1 MKLVLQ
7 TYNGTS
13 ITAYSA
19 KIIKGSHIVKA
30 KIIDVERVSDNV
42 AYGGKSFEPRT
53 FEIIF
58 TFRQSTANFNTDA
71 EAVGKLFNTRD
82 TVLRTLVANDT
93 NDSNTP
99 YYIECTP
106 IEWKPIEAGT
116 QKIVMWTNDPVWKK
130 VTAST
135 DTESVAGSGTTAMTV
150 TNNGNVDTYPSIAIT
165 PTATGG
171 AYSYRR
177 HSIVYNPIAYANPNY
192 PLEITG
198 GGIDTNALAKDTT
211 VSNQI
216 NEVAGISDSA
226 TTWAIDTSVGGG
238 LPTGGGVFMVDNEQ
252 CSYTSI
258 AAGTISGVV
267 RGINGTT
274 ATTHANNAVMTRSL
288 IQANG
293 NDIRVIV
300 NGVEVP
306 RWLGGTVYSD
316 TTLKVWSVFNFPA
329 RIQMTLGAAISG
341 ASGVTTI
348 TIANN
353 TANIAAM
360 KLLPDRGI
368 IYIDTEA
375 IAYTA
380 KNVTARTLT
389 IADNGRGI
397 KDTTAATHSNGATVR
412 HIPFDIVVQYGNLSA
427 DTLVQDETRKPC
439 FSLENS
445 TNTNWRYDSAD
456 SVFGDIAGLRSGAW
470 KPSLPKGKF
479 SNWFTGHD
487 ATFGTDPITEL
498 GAEITTYLSGLLYK
512 AETAE
517 INWTFFN
524 PAGITSISS
533 LGEKYKLNSTTPFP
547 TCRLQSAKVNQV
559 YVNEW
564 AETTP
569 ASANTWT
576 AWTRASETVPTGTMY
591 LRFQFTGAVKGGSAI
606 DYARNQVLLGSAGS
620 MGVSFESTGVPQ
632 VTLKSQATN
641 AHINVAMTNTTTGE
655 GIEFSFPLAANTTLT
670 IDTEAR
676 TVSYQDRLLAPVE
689 WIGSK
694 SNRQD
699 WFRLVPGTNSINY
712 VDSST
717 GACTVVFT
725 YKERK
730 NL

>member
-13 ITAYSA
+13 ITAYNA
-19 KIIKGSHIVKA
+19 KIIGKPIGDKA
-30 KIIDVERVSDNV
+30 NIIDVNRVSNSV
-42 AYGGKSFEPRT
+42 AYGGKSFEPVEFVISFALRT
-53 FEIIF
+53 A
-58 TFRQSTANFNTDA
+58 TLQADA
-71 EAVGKLFNTRD
+71 EAIGKLFFVKD
-82 TVLRTLVANDT
+82 TLLRTLVANDT

-106 IEWKPIEAGT
+106 IE
-116 QKIVMWTNDPVWKK
+116 IVDIKNQDMRVKMWTNDPVWKK

-135 DTESVAGSGTTAMTV
+135 HTTNISSSGTTNDTI
-150 TNNGNVDTYPSIAIT
+150 TNNGNLDAYPVITIT
-165 PTATGG
+165 PAATGG
-171 AYSYRR
+171 KYSYRR
-177 HSIVYNPIAYANPNY
+177 HVIAYNPIAYANPNY
-192 PLEITG
+192 PLDITG
-198 GGIDTNALAKDTT
+198 GGLDFTGLTKNAS

-226 TTWAIDTSVGGG
+226 TTWNIDTSVGGG
-238 LPTGGGVFMVDNEQ
+238 LPTGGGVFMMDNEQ

-258 AAGTISGVV
+258 AAGVIDGVV

-274 ATTHANNAVMTRSL
+274 ATTHANNTVMYQSL
-288 IQANG
+288 VQANG
-293 NDIRVIV
+293 NDIRVLV
-300 NGVEVP
+300 NGAEVP

-316 TTLKVWSVFNFPA
+316 TTEKIWSVFNFPA
-329 RIQMTLGAAISG
+329 CIQMTLGAAISG

-353 TANIAAM
+353 AANIAAM
-360 KLLPDRGI
+360 KLMPEKGI

-380 KNVTARTLT
+380 RNFNARTIT
-389 IADNGRGI
+389 IANTGRGI
-397 KDTTAATHSNGATVR
+397 KDTTAATHAIGAVVR
-412 HIPFDIVVQYGNLSA
+412 VIPFDIVIEYGNINA
-427 DTLVQDETRKPC
+427 ETLEQDESRKPC

-559 YVNEW
+559 YVTEW
-564 AETTP
+564 TETTP

-576 AWTRASETVPTGTMY
+576 AWTRASEAVPAGTMY
-591 LRFQFTGAVKGGSAI
+591 LRFQFVGAVKGGSAI

-632 VTLKSQATN
+632 VTVIAQNTN
-641 AHINVAMTNTTTGE
+641 AYIDVELMNVTTGE
-655 GIEFSFPLAANTTLT
+655 GLKFAFPLAINTPLI
-670 IDTEAR
+670 IDTENR
-676 TVSYQDRLLAPVE
+676 TVSYQDRLLTPPE

-694 SNRQD
+694 ANRQE
-699 WFRLVPGTNSINY
+699 WFRLVAGANSINY
-712 VDSST
+712 TDNLSPSSAT
-717 GACTVVFT
+717 CA
-725 YKERK
+725 YSWKERK
-730 NL
+730 NV